1 MPGWIDGPNRLE
13 LQYWDKDSQFE
24 GKIRID
30 AVPNCMHA
38 IVRLLMKTLSGLGNA
53 YLRWVRLE
61 AFATSQC

>member
-1 MPGWIDGPNRLE
+1 
-13 LQYWDKDSQFE
+13 
-24 GKIRID
+24 
-30 AVPNCMHA
+30 MHA